1 MTAKA
6 GDRIHMLGKVKR
18 ANPNERAGVIEDVLS
33 DDPPRYVIRW
43 DSGRETVMAPLPGAI
58 RVEPTK
64 GKAAATPN
72 GKARTSAAK
81 LGRRREGQAGRRREG
96 QAGRGRRPSRPRS
109 RRRGSTKPS

>member
-43 DSGRETVMAPLPGAI
+43 DSGRETVMAP
-58 RVEPTK
+58 
-64 GKAAATPN
+64 N

-81 LGRRREGQAGRRREG
+81 SAAGAKAKPAAAAKAKPA
-96 QAGRGRRPSRPRS
+96 AGARAKPAAKSPARK
-109 RRRGSTKPS
+109 TKPS

>member
-43 DSGRETVMAPLPGAI
+43 DSGRATVMAPLPGAI

-64 GKAAATPN
+64 GKASSTAN
-72 GKARTSAAK
+72 GKARTGAAK
-81 LGRRREGQAGRRREG
+81 PAAG
-96 QAGRGRRPSRPRS
+96 AKA
-109 RRRGSTKPS
+109 KPASKSPARKPKSS